1 MLPTNKDFIFRLKV
15 SSVLFILII
24 IFISYFKFSSTDKIV
39 INKQGNISGV
49 LNKLRY
55 KLQEKDFL
63 IEQRRLVESELDYE
77 NKEPER
83 LKELDITMNEIIND
97 INKDREEFEKEYPDM
112 APSKIEIY
120 IEDLR
125 NRADKLED
133 LESTKMFEKFRLE
146 RISELK
152 IILNYLE
159 KIIKD
164 EL

>member
-24 IFISYFKFSSTDKIV
+24 IFISYFKFSSTDEIV

-112 APSKIEIY
+112 VPSKIEIY

-159 KIIKD
+159 NAIKKD
-164 EL
+164 N